1 MDELDKK
8 ITTVEAAAIIRS
20 SPQFVRVAM
29 QQKALPIG
37 CAIKMPG
44 SKHWTYNISPK
55 LLEEYCGRDVEE
67 ELKRIRGE
75 ETNDNQDNM
84 GDCGSPHTMLSAV

>member
-1 MDELDKK
+1 MDKK
-8 ITTVEAAAIIRS
+8 ITTVEAAIIIRS

-55 LLEEYCGRDVEE
+55 LLEEYCGKNVEE

-75 ETNDNQDNM
+75 NEDDNSNKNNLDNSNDF
-84 GDCGSPHTMLSAV
+84 HTMPNAV